1 MGRRKIEIKAI
12 KDDRN
17 RSVTFLKR
25 KGGLFKKAHELAVL
39 CSVDVAVIIFGHNK
53 KLYEFSSCDM
63 RETLARYQY
72 FGPPHE
78 HKGPEDFNG
87 KRDDD
92 DDEDETT
99 PAPEDIHP
107 TPPNPPMI
115 PAHIPGH
122 PGFQHVNH
130 APSASPPIPNGLP
143 FDPRHGTPQPQGVS
157 RPSSRNHLRRV
168 SSNIGPQQHH
178 ATPPPPPPPPQN
190 GFTYMLNP
198 SVYNPAVAHPMAQPP
213 RPGQF
218 AHYGPPG
225 QHHQPGPPQH
235 QHQHPPMPPQAMPP
249 HSMAPQPMPQHLAPH
264 PHPRAITPQPPPMAI
279 SQAPH
284 HPPVPQVAQAFLTE
298 QGRASMPPT
307 FAQHEPQAQPQP
319 PRTVSLPE
327 ATAAEQ
333 MPGPMKAE
341 GSPSPPHQRSLSS
354 KSRSIFTPIDDRG
367 SVLARHFGVGPP
379 TCEPGENV
387 HLKAEA
393 PLGNPTDVKPPKPL
407 AGKAGKAGKAPPPPR
422 AATEAPRP
430 QPVADLKP
438 PARTNNGQLPPKRP
452 QLKVQIPSEN
462 SDRGSATGE
471 SSSRDSAGN
480 KTLTPAKA
488 NADTSHS
495 GVVLPPPSPSAGAIL
510 SAGAQGPPNPFAR
523 PAPPPGPAAQN
534 NAAYNN
540 NSNIDTPISALP
552 SRFVSDALLP
562 SPSSFFPEWGFGRSG
577 GPDSN
582 MLPSPLTFP
591 TPAVQTGPG
600 FGREDNDQDKKR
612 KSPDS
617 GPSAD
622 GVTKK
627 PKT

>member
-63 RETLARYQY
+63 RETLHRYQY
-72 FGPPHE
+72 LGPPHE

-87 KRDDD
+87 RRDDDDD
-92 DDEDETT
+92 DDEDGMT
-99 PAPEDIHP
+99 PAPEDMHP
-107 TPPNPPMI
+107 TPPQNAPAMI
-115 PAHIPGH
+115 PAHIQGH

-130 APSASPPIPNGLP
+130 APSASPPIANGIP
-143 FDPRHGTPQPQGVS
+143 FNPRHGTPQPQGVS

-168 SSNIGPQQHH
+168 SSSMGNQSHH
-178 ATPPPPPPPPQN
+178 ATPPPPPPSQN
-190 GFTYMLNP
+190 GFAYMPNP
-198 SVYNPAVAHPMAQPP
+198 SVYNPNLSQQSQ
-213 RPGQF
+213 RSGQF
-218 AHYGPPG
+218 AHYGHPPG
-225 QHHQPGPPQH
+225 PQHPHPPPPQH
-235 QHQHPPMPPQAMPP
+235 QQMPP
-249 HSMAPQPMPQHLAPH
+249 HSLPPHSMPPQSIASHHHTPPPHIQHQHPHLMAPQA
-264 PHPRAITPQPPPMAI
+264 PPMGL

-284 HPPVPQVAQAFLTE
+284 APVSHVAQAYLPE
-298 QGRASMPPT
+298 QGRNSMPPT
-307 FAQHEPQAQPQP
+307 FASEPQQPP

-327 ATAAEQ
+327 APLADQ
-333 MPGPMKAE
+333 IPGPVKAE
-341 GSPSPPHQRSLSS
+341 GTPSPPHQRSLSS

-379 TCEPGENV
+379 TSPNSQ
-387 HLKAEA
+387 LKAEGSQGE
-393 PLGNPTDVKPPKPL
+393 LTETKPVSHPVV
-407 AGKAGKAGKAPPPPR
+407 PPPPP
-422 AATEAPRP
+422 AATETPSATK
-430 QPVADLKP
+430 LKP
-438 PARTNNGQLPPKRP
+438 PIRTNSGQLPKRP

-462 SDRGSATGE
+462 SDHGSATAE

-488 NADTSHS
+488 NADAGHP
-495 GVVLPPPSPSAGAIL
+495 GVVLPPPSPSASAIL

-523 PAPPPGPAAQN
+523 PPPPGATAQN
-534 NAAYNN
+534 NNAYSSN
-540 NSNIDTPISALP
+540 NSIETPMSALP

-577 GPDSN
+577 PDSN

-600 FGREDNDQDKKR
+600 FARDDEQDKKR

-617 GPSAD
+617 GTNTD
-622 GVTKK
+622 GTMKK
-627 PKT
+627 AKT

>member
-63 RETLARYQY
+63 RETLHRYQY
-72 FGPPHE
+72 LGPPHE
-78 HKGPEDFNG
+78 HKGPDDFNG
-87 KRDDD
+87 RRDDD
-92 DDEDETT
+92 DDEDEDGTT
-99 PAPEDIHP
+99 PAPEDMHP
-107 TPPNPPMI
+107 TPPQNAPPMI
-115 PAHIPGH
+115 PPHLQGH

-130 APSASPPIPNGLP
+130 APSASPPIGNGIP

-168 SSNIGPQQHH
+168 SSNIGTQSHH
-178 ATPPPPPPPPQN
+178 ATPPPPPPPQN
-190 GFTYMLNP
+190 GFAFMPNP
-198 SVYNPAVAHPMAQPP
+198 SVYNPNAHNLSQPP
-213 RPGQF
+213 RPAQF
-218 AHYGPPG
+218 AHFGPPPG
-225 QHHQPGPPQH
+225 AQHPPPPQH
-235 QHQHPPMPPQAMPP
+235 QPMPAHSLPP
-249 HSMAPQPMPQHLAPH
+249 HSMPPQSIAPHHQTPPPHIQHQHHLMAPQA
-264 PHPRAITPQPPPMAI
+264 PPMGL

-284 HPPVPQVAQAFLTE
+284 APVPQVTQTFLPD
-298 QGRASMPPT
+298 QGRSSMPPT
-307 FAQHEPQAQPQP
+307 FTSEHQQPP
-319 PRTVSLPE
+319 PRTVSLSE
-327 ATAAEQ
+327 APLPDQ
-333 MPGPMKAE
+333 IPGPMKTE
-341 GSPSPPHQRSLSS
+341 GSQSPPHQRSLSS

-379 TCEPGENV
+379 VSPGSQAKLEAAQAESAD
-387 HLKAEA
+387 LKIMGH
-393 PLGNPTDVKPPKPL
+393 PV
-407 AGKAGKAGKAPPPPR
+407 APPPPLR
-422 AATEAPRP
+422 AATETPSSQSA
-430 QPVADLKP
+430 ADLKP
-438 PARTNNGQLPPKRP
+438 PPIRTNSGQLPKRP

-462 SDRGSATGE
+462 SDRGSATAE

-488 NADTSHS
+488 NPDTNHS

-523 PAPPPGPAAQN
+523 PPPPAAAAAAAAQN
-534 NAAYNN
+534 NNAYNN
-540 NSNIDTPISALP
+540 NNNIETPISALP

-577 GPDSN
+577 PDSN

-591 TPAVQTGPG
+591 TPAVQTGPS
-600 FGREDNDQDKKR
+600 FGREDEQDKKR

-617 GPSAD
+617 GPNAE
-622 GVTKK
+622 GTTKK
-627 PKT
+627 TKT

>member
-63 RETLARYQY
+63 RETLGRYQY
-72 FGPPHE
+72 YGPPHE

-99 PAPEDIHP
+99 PAPEEMQP
-107 TPPNPPMI
+107 TTQNPTAVV

-130 APSASPPIPNGLP
+130 APSASPPISNGIP
-143 FDPRHGTPQPQGVS
+143 FDPRHGTPQPQGAS

-168 SSNIGPQQHH
+168 SSNLGPQQHH
-178 ATPPPPPPPPQN
+178 GTPPPPPQN
-190 GFTYMLNP
+190 GFAYIPNP
-198 SVYNPAVAHPMAQPP
+198 SMYHPNANPNMAQQP
-213 RPGQF
+213 RPPQF
-218 AHYGPPG
+218 AHYGP
-225 QHHQPGPPQH
+225 QQPLPPH
-235 QHQHPPMPPQAMPP
+235 AMPP
-249 HSMAPQPMPQHLAPH
+249 HTMPQPVPPHHQAPQHLPQH
-264 PHPRAITPQPPPMAI
+264 PHPLAQQTPAMGL

-284 HPPVPQVAQAFLTE
+284 ASIPQVAQPFLPE
-298 QGRASMPPT
+298 QGRNSMPPAFPT
-307 FAQHEPQAQPQP
+307 EQPQP
-319 PRTVSLPE
+319 PRPVSLPD
-327 ATAAEQ
+327 ASSADQ
-333 MPGPMKAE
+333 MVGPLKVE
-341 GSPSPPHQRSLSS
+341 TSPSPPHQRSLSS

-367 SVLARHFGVGPP
+367 SVLARHFGLGPP
-379 TCEPGENV
+379 TCESPRTE
-387 HLKAEA
+387 
-393 PLGNPTDVKPPKPL
+393 DVKADSKQNDSKQIKPP
-407 AGKAGKAGKAPPPPR
+407 AQSVAPPPPPKTTTD
-422 AATEAPRP
+422 AARSQSAP
-430 QPVADLKP
+430 DIKP
-438 PARTNNGQLPPKRP
+438 PPRTNSGQLPSKRP

-462 SDRGSATGE
+462 SDRGSAAD
-471 SSSRDSAGN
+471 SSSSTGN
-480 KTLTPAKA
+480 KTATLAKA
-488 NADTSHS
+488 NPDTNHS

-510 SAGAQGPPNPFAR
+510 SAGATGPPNPFAR
-523 PAPPPGPAAQN
+523 PPPPGTASQN
-534 NAAYNN
+534 SNAYNSN
-540 NSNIDTPISALP
+540 NNIETPISALP

-577 GPDSN
+577 PDTN

-600 FGREDNDQDKKR
+600 FTREDEQEKKR

-617 GPSAD
+617 GPSIEGTA
-622 GVTKK
+622 KK
-627 PKT
+627 SKT